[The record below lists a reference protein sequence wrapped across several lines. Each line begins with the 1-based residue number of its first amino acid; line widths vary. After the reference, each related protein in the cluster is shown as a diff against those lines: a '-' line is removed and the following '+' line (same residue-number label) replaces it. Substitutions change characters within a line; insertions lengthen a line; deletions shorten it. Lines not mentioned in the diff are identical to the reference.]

1 MKGFDGA
8 VLVIFGD
15 NPIITGETYQMAADK
30 VKEGYAVVVLGFRPA
45 DAARYGRL
53 VMENGELKKIV
64 EFKDA
69 SDEEKAINLCN
80 SGCMCFDG
88 KTMFELLEAIGNE
101 NAAGEYYLTDAVAVA
116 RQKGLKCTVVEC
128 LPEEVAG
135 ANTREE
141 LALLESFLNKRKGK

>member
-1 MKGFDGA
+1 MAEYKKMKLEDVFADIEKIMGA
-8 VLVIFGD
+8 
-15 NPIITGETYQMAADK
+15 
-30 VKEGYAVVVLGFRPA
+30 
-45 DAARYGRL
+45 
-53 VMENGELKKIV
+53 
-64 EFKDA
+64 DA

-128 LPEEVAG
+128 SPEEVAG

>member
-1 MKGFDGA
+1 MFSVSSGRC
-8 VLVIFGD
+8 
-15 NPIITGETYQMAADK
+15 
-30 VKEGYAVVVLGFRPA
+30 RPLRA
-45 DAARYGRL
+45 PGHG
-53 VMENGELKKIV
+53 NGELKKIV

>member
-88 KTMFELLEAIGNE
+88 KP
-101 NAAGEYYLTDAVAVA
+101 
-116 RQKGLKCTVVEC
+116 C
-128 LPEEVAG
+128 LNFWRRLVMKMPPASIILPMRLPLPV
-135 ANTREE
+135 
-141 LALLESFLNKRKGK
+141 KRG